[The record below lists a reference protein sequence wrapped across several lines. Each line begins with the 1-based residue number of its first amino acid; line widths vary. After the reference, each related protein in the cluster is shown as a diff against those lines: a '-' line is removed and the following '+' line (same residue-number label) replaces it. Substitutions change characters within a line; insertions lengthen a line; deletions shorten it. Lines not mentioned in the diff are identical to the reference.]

1 MKKSIDVKSL
11 EKLNERT
18 QMCLMIS
25 GNMFMHVIDCMK
37 MRIQSGRHTLGLW
50 CTGSAMIVQRY
61 TQYNYYAY
69 AFLEFISSKLNSS
82 SHWSRLTED
91 FYVWQSDW
99 VAPFICQNQP

>member
-1 MKKSIDVKSL
+1 MV
-11 EKLNERT
+11 
-18 QMCLMIS
+18 S

-37 MRIQSGRHTLGLW
+37 MRIQSGTCRHTLGLW

-61 TQYNYYAY
+61 TLYNYYAY